1 MFTTAHPDS
10 SLAASSYAPAYDRSK
25 LSTGIVHFGLGNFH
39 RAHQAMYL
47 DRLMG
52 KGLAFDWGICG
63 VGVMPQDAKMRDVMT
78 SQDGLY
84 TLVLKH
90 SDGTLEPRVI
100 GSISN
105 YLFAPDDPSAVLD
118 VMADPATHIVSLTVT
133 EGGYNIDDE
142 TGEFKTTSPGAVHD
156 AEHRDSPQT
165 AFGFIVQA
173 LARRRERGV
182 PPFTVMSC
190 DNLPGNGNIA
200 RTAVLAQARMADPEL
215 AEWIEA
221 KVAFPN
227 CMVDRITPVT
237 TPEDIEHVAGEFGL
251 HDGWPVT
258 AEPFEQW
265 VLEDRFTDGRPPF
278 EDAGVQMVDD
288 VVPYE
293 LMKLRLL
300 NASHQSLAHWG
311 RLIPQVFAHESA
323 ADADIQAFTRAYLD
337 REALPTLRPVPG
349 IDLPAYVNT
358 LFERFTNAGIADTL
372 ARLAQDASDRMPK
385 FVLPTVRDNL
395 AAGRSV
401 ELGAA
406 MCAAW
411 ALGCEGRTE
420 DGSQI
425 VVDDQQG
432 EALVAAAARQ
442 KDGEDTAFVSNELV
456 FGSLGQDP
464 RFVEAFTGALKA
476 IREKGAR
483 AVLRELVS

>member
-349 IDLPAYVNT
+349 IDLPSYVNT

>member
-349 IDLPAYVNT
+349 IDLPSYVNT

-406 MCAAW
+406 TCAAW
-411 ALGCEGRTE
+411 ALGCEGRAE